1 MKSILAKI
9 LFRLFLLALLGA
21 GIWLWFAL
29 SPIRHAP
36 GVLIRSAPV
45 QTLPGSTAVRPLLKL
60 EPVQNYVLSDVA
72 GLHLHGRVLAA
83 KRYRDPHARLAPLD
97 VLIGWGPMSDT
108 AYVRQ
113 LTFRLEDR
121 LSTPEWKGKTP
132 PVPPAE
138 IARSSAHLHL
148 IPANRE
154 IATFLGTLKVGM
166 LVDFRGTVVH
176 AQKGEFQWRSSLLG
190 DTPPSRQLLL
200 LQSAKLFDGNQYL
213 AAKEAKAQLA
223 DSRANLD
230 RWYECLVD
238 QRAKL
243 HADDPEAVR
252 AFNREAQRYMEAAHP
267 KETNAP

>member
-1 MKSILAKI
+1 MKPILARI

-29 SPIRHAP
+29 SPVRHAP
-36 GVLIRSAPV
+36 GVLIRSAPI
-45 QTLPGSTAVRPLLKL
+45 QTLPGSTAARPLLEL

-108 AYVRQ
+108 AYLRQ
-113 LTFRLEDR
+113 LTFRLENR
-121 LSTPEWKGKTP
+121 LSTFEGKGEKP
-132 PVPPAE
+132 PVPAAE
-138 IARSSAHLHL
+138 IAHSTAHLHL

-176 AQKGEFQWRSSLLG
+176 AQKGEFQWLSSLLG
-190 DTPPSRQLLL
+190 APSPSHQLLL
-200 LQSAKLFDGNQYL
+200 LQSAKLFDGNQDL

-223 DSRANLD
+223 DSRASLD
-230 RWYECLVD
+230 RWYQCLAD

-243 HADDPEAVR
+243 NAGDPEAVR

-267 KETNAP
+267 MDSNAP